1 MSTLNEYAAKLDVE
15 LFDLIALTHKPQH
28 RKKKIL
34 LKRLHKFL
42 FSADHIS
49 ACMLVVVMPGKVL
62 SDLVDYNFDIVPH
75 IVKFT
80 KTHSI
85 PKVHKMLAVRYA
97 DDLRRLELRVG
108 SEKYDEIVY
117 HFKGE

>member
-34 LKRLHKFL
+34 LKRLNKFII
-42 FSADHIS
+42 SADHIS
-49 ACMLVVVMPGKVL
+49 ACMLVVAMPGKVL
-62 SDLVDYNFDIVPH
+62 SDLVEYKWDIVPY
-75 IVKFT
+75 VVRFT

-85 PKVHKMLAVRYA
+85 PKVHDMLAVRYS
-97 DDLRRLELRVG
+97 DDLHRLKLRVG
-108 SEKYDEIVY
+108 SEKYVDLVRS
-117 HFKGE
+117 FKGE